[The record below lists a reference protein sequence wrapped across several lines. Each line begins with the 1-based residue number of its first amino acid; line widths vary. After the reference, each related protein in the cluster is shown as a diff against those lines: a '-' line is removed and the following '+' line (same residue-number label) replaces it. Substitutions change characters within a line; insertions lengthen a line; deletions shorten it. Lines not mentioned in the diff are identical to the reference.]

1 MRKTASIGAMVS
13 AGIVLAVNT
22 ASTHALS
29 MNTNITKPKAKIV
42 LADAPQTTP
51 AGNPG
56 KYVTVQPGDYLS
68 KIALENGSTYLRMYA
83 ANQKIENPDLI
94 YTGDSLRIPSADEQL
109 ADRPLPQPKPVAT
122 PTPTPIPIQAPAV
135 SAVPK
140 QQQTYRPAPAPAAN
154 YATGST
160 VWDRIAACESGGNWA
175 INTGN
180 GYYGGLQFTQ
190 QTWAGAGGL
199 QYAPRADLA
208 TRDQQ
213 IAIASKLSLSNWPV
227 CGR

>member
-94 YTGDSLRIPSADEQL
+94 YTGDSRLLPLQQTTLQVRQYGTVLQHVNQAVTGPSIPETATTEAFSSPNRLGPVL
-109 ADRPLPQPKPVAT
+109 ADCNMHPV
-122 PTPTPIPIQAPAV
+122 PT
-135 SAVPK
+135 S
-140 QQQTYRPAPAPAAN
+140 R
-154 YATGST
+154 
-160 VWDRIAACESGGNWA
+160 
-175 INTGN
+175 
-180 GYYGGLQFTQ
+180 
-190 QTWAGAGGL
+190 
-199 QYAPRADLA
+199 LA
-208 TRDQQ
+208 T
-213 IAIASKLSLSNWPV
+213 SKLLLLQNFL
-227 CGR
+227 